1 MNSTTFAA
9 LFAAVLVNALAAL
22 AWDHY
27 THRLVA
33 HSQAGNGITLV
44 TQR

>member
-1 MNSTTFAA
+1 MKSTTFAA
-9 LFAAVLVNALAAL
+9 LFAAALVNALAAV

-33 HSQAGNGITLV
+33 QSQARTGIALV
-44 TQR
+44 ER